1 MTAVLAR
8 EPESCEQ
15 IEVWLHLVVDGE
27 CGPEEQ
33 AVVEHH
39 LASCERCTTTLR
51 LLERTRAGLRQAA
64 HAADVRA
71 PQALVGRIEGDLRT
85 ASGGPRRPVLI
96 AAGLT
101 LFLLGAVA
109 AGLLMGQLDA
119 RLDPVIND
127 LVERHALDVPV
138 DVASPDADRVA
149 AFFQPRLG
157 EPVFVPGMHGV
168 GLGLRGGRV
177 VTVEGSRA
185 AQIIYHAPA
194 GERVSVIAI
203 PDHDGKLSKRVVKV
217 PPVFTGRAG
226 DYQVGAVR
234 VGPTL
239 YTLVGKVPE
248 TTMTT
253 FAHHIAR

>member
-1 MTAVLAR
+1 LSAVLAR

-33 AVVEHH
+33 ATVEHH
-39 LASCERCTTTLR
+39 LASCERCTHALR

-64 HAADVRA
+64 LASEQPA
-71 PQALVGRIEGDLRT
+71 PEALVGRIEGDIRA
-85 ASGGPRRPVLI
+85 ASSGPRRPVLI
-96 AAGLT
+96 AAGLA
-101 LFLLGAVA
+101 LFLLGAGA
-109 AGLLMGQLDA
+109 AGLVMSQLDNPI
-119 RLDPVIND
+119 DPMVGD
-127 LVERHALDVPV
+127 LVERHALEVPV

-149 AFFQPRLG
+149 SFFQPRLG
-157 EPVFVPGMHGV
+157 EPVLVPGMHGV

-177 VTVEGSRA
+177 VNVEGHRA
-185 AQIIYHAPA
+185 AQIVYRAPR

-203 PDHDGKLSKRVVKV
+203 PDHDGKLTRRVVKT
-217 PPVFTGRAG
+217 PPVFTGQHG

-239 YTLVGKVPE
+239 YTVIGKVPA

-253 FAHHIAR
+253 FAHHLAR